1 MMVRRKV
8 VEIQSAQIILGAMV
22 LGMLAFAG
30 VAIFVRPQMEPADP
44 GLGRTLL
51 ITLIAL
57 AVGEL
62 AAYLVLRMSVIR
74 RLRASLGGQAGGP
87 ELERMVAGQV
97 LSLTI
102 IGAAMLEGCGLF
114 GIVIYLV
121 SGATVGLLAP
131 ALAIGGMALLLPT
144 RERNARFVARITD
157 EQTLR

>member
-1 MMVRRKV
+1 MQVRHKV

-22 LGMLAFAG
+22 VGMLTFAG

-44 GLGRTLL
+44 GLARMLL
-51 ITLIAL
+51 ITLLAL
-57 AVGEL
+57 AVGEV
-62 AAYLVLRMSVIR
+62 AAYMVLRMSVIR
-74 RLRASLGGQAGGP
+74 RLRASLAGQAAGP
-87 ELERMVAGQV
+87 DLDRTVAEQV

-121 SGATVGLLAP
+121 TGATVALLAP

-144 RERNARFVARITD
+144 RSAERAIRSAD
-157 EQTLR
+157 HG